1 MTNQQKSTAFRF
13 LIMIGVANLFA
24 DLTYE
29 GARSVTGPFMAQLG
43 ASAAT
48 VSIVSGFGEFVGYAL
63 RAVAGSIADRTG
75 RYWTITFVGYAI
87 NMLAVPALALAG
99 NWPLAAGLIVGERT
113 GRAIRRPV
121 VQGMISHAGEQVG
134 SGRAFGLNESLDAAG
149 ATVGPLIMALV
160 LAERGDYRFG
170 FAVLLIT
177 ALLCL
182 GTLIATQRTYPNPQ
196 KFEPSADGQPS
207 GLPRAYWLYVAGGAM
222 IGFGFVDFSLIAFH
236 FQKGGGIPT
245 NWIPVSYAVAMGAG
259 AFANLLLGRLFDKI
273 GFAVLIGVFLVAS
286 FSTPLVF
293 FGASS
298 LAFLGMV
305 LWGINKGAQ
314 DTLFKPAIAG
324 LIPPRRRSTAFGIFD
339 TGFGIAWLVG
349 SICFGLLYE
358 KSIQVLVV
366 ISVLGQLVSLPIFSL
381 AKNASQRSR
390 DHGLIQTSRNDNTI
404 DQSR

>member
-48 VSIVSGFGEFVGYAL
+48 ISIVSGFGEFVGYAL

-160 LAERGDYRFG
+160 LAERGNYRFRRTG
-170 FAVLLIT
+170 YRSLTRLQWALVL
-177 ALLCL
+177 
-182 GTLIATQRTYPNPQ
+182 
-196 KFEPSADGQPS
+196 
-207 GLPRAYWLYVAGGAM
+207 
-222 IGFGFVDFSLIAFH
+222 
-236 FQKGGGIPT
+236 
-245 NWIPVSYAVAMGAG
+245 
-259 AFANLLLGRLFDKI
+259 
-273 GFAVLIGVFLVAS
+273 
-286 FSTPLVF
+286 
-293 FGASS
+293 
-298 LAFLGMV
+298 
-305 LWGINKGAQ
+305 
-314 DTLFKPAIAG
+314 
-324 LIPPRRRSTAFGIFD
+324 
-339 TGFGIAWLVG
+339 
-349 SICFGLLYE
+349 
-358 KSIQVLVV
+358 
-366 ISVLGQLVSLPIFSL
+366 LPIFFWAGFL
-381 AKNASQRSR
+381 TR
-390 DHGLIQTSRNDNTI
+390 
-404 DQSR
+404 